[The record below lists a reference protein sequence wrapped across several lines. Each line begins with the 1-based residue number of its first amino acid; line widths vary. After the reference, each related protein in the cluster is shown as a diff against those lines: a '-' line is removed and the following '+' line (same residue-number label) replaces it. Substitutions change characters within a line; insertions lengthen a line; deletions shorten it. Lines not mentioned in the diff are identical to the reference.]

1 MKHSMSAKCGV
12 EMIDSTKMRS
22 KYGISLKQ
30 HYKPQLLGQLKNIL
44 SYKDPKEIA
53 PDRLIVTNYDN
64 HGKKIK
70 FKKHDEVDPRDQVFV
85 HMKKSSSIKQDS
97 HLVSARDFQ
106 RIYSSSPQDKT
117 DDKRSWTPRMLEVDG
132 DSFTGVMS
140 ATTEREK
147 LSLKNLSPCDKIK
160 QLLRDQKR

>member
-1 MKHSMSAKCGV
+1 MKHSKSVKCGV
-12 EMIDSTKMRS
+12 ELIDSTKMRS

-44 SYKDPKEIA
+44 SYKDPKEID
-53 PDRLIVTNYDN
+53 PGRLIVTNYDC

-85 HMKKSSSIKQDS
+85 QMKKSASTKQDS
-97 HLVSARDFQ
+97 QLVSARDFQ

-132 DSFTGVMS
+132 DSFIGVQS
-140 ATTEREK
+140 ATTERDK
-147 LSLKNLSPCDKIK
+147 LSLKNLSPCDQIK
-160 QLLRDQKR
+160 QLLREQKR